1 MCSTS
6 LEHSCIVQ
14 LALLPFALCHEN
26 DISQGEA
33 DPPSWVA
40 EQEDT
45 RGRANLNSFF
55 GEIKICC
62 CKPLR
67 LEWGGVV
74 CYSAWLT
81 NTIFID
87 NVIYNDIY

>member
-33 DPPSWVA
+33 DPPAWVA

-45 RGRANLNSFF
+45 RGRANLQSFF

-67 LEWGGVV
+67 LEWGG
-74 CYSAWLT
+74 CLLLSTA
-81 NTIFID
+81 D
-87 NVIYNDIY
+87 